1 MSISNKFSGHQFI
14 DVVFGEVGVEAPI
27 ELGEGGLFRKAG
39 CLEAGLS
46 QAGFSVIQFILNQTG
61 KDLDESSPLVSLDD
75 AGVQGGD
82 HTVESED
89 FEMSFQFSRR
99 HYVPPFSS

>member
-1 MSISNKFSGHQFI
+1 MSISNKFSGRQFI

-46 QAGFSVIQFILNQTG
+46 QAGFSVIQFILNQAG
-61 KDLDESSPLVSLDD
+61 KDLDESSPLDFTIHSKETKLSFRKRS
-75 AGVQGGD
+75 QGMG
-82 HTVESED
+82 
-89 FEMSFQFSRR
+89 QR
-99 HYVPPFSS
+99 